1 MRDVFPWGGSCSS
14 SAARA
19 AGGDW
24 DGLATAMPEL
34 VMTKL
39 EHRFRG
45 PRHGRHRVHELLG
58 ATRAVFAWERR
69 ALEAE
74 KAANR
79 DGAAEAEKEGA
90 AAGSEKKHLRAAAL
104 EQVPERALRR
114 AARVLG
120 KLLLNASAK
129 VEHNNTR
136 KKK

>member
-1 MRDVFPWGGSCSS
+1 M
-14 SAARA
+14 A
-19 AGGDW
+19 
-24 DGLATAMPEL
+24 
-34 VMTKL
+34 
-39 EHRFRG
+39 
-45 PRHGRHRVHELLG
+45 
-58 ATRAVFAWERR
+58 
-69 ALEAE
+69 
-74 KAANR
+74 
-79 DGAAEAEKEGA
+79 AEKEAA